1 MLTIYV
7 GTRFLALIPLDELL
21 LQSVSGKNIRRH
33 QPFDYDEAVNLS
45 INDPR
50 SIRDQ
55 STQNVLAHWLPRFLV
70 DAMMDLVLGDVPKA
84 HTITYKDPE
93 SILASSLT
101 THLEKEYGM
110 KPKQRDHL
118 GQTRIGEFRHI
129 IEEEKLGE
137 ELRDFINIPPTTHN
151 KEYYDKFEHHFKL
164 APQASPHVIQERTN
178 RASKYPKQN
187 LAQKY
192 ARNKK

>member
-1 MLTIYV
+1 M
-7 GTRFLALIPLDELL
+7 
-21 LQSVSGKNIRRH
+21 LQSVLGKNIRRH

-55 STQNVLAHWLPRFLV
+55 STQNVLAQWLPRFLV
-70 DAMMDLVLGDVPKA
+70 DAMMDLVLVDLPKA
-84 HTITYKDPE
+84 HMITYKDPE
-93 SILASSLT
+93 SILAPSLT
-101 THLEKEYGM
+101 SHLEKEYGM

-118 GQTRIGEFRHI
+118 GQTRIGEFRHL

-164 APQASPHVIQERTN
+164 ALQASPHVNQERIN
-178 RASKYPKQN
+178 RASKYPEQN

>member
-7 GTRFLALIPLDELL
+7 GTRFLSLIPLDEIL
-21 LQSVSGKNIRRH
+21 LQSVLGKNIRRH
-33 QPFDYDEAVNLS
+33 QPFDHDEAVNLS
-45 INDPR
+45 INNPR

-55 STQNVLAHWLPRFLV
+55 STQNVLAHWLPRFIV

-84 HTITYKDPE
+84 HTITCKDPE
-93 SILASSLT
+93 SMLAPSLT
-101 THLEKEYGM
+101 SHLEKEYGM

-118 GQTRIGEFRHI
+118 GQTWNGEFRHI

-151 KEYYDKFEHHFKL
+151 KEYYDKFEHNFKL
-164 APQASPHVIQERTN
+164 ALQVSPHVIQERIN
-178 RASKYPKQN
+178 RASKYPEQN